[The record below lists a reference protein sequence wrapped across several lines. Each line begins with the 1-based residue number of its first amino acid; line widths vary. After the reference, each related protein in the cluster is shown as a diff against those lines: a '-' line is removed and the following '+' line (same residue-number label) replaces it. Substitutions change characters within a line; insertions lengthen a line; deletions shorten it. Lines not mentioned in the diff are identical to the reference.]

1 MPVCQIEIKAAPNA
15 SRSQIVGWL
24 GDTLKIRL
32 AAPPVDGKAN
42 LELTRFLAQTLGLP
56 KTAVTLATGA
66 ASRQKRVRIDGLS
79 REDVTARLT
88 GD

>member
-56 KTAVTLATGA
+56 KSAVTLVTGA

-79 REDVTARLT
+79 REDVAARLT

>member
-56 KTAVTLATGA
+56 KSAVTLVTGA